1 MMVNDAYDAAEG
13 KLALTLERESGEQL
27 ARAEVPFRVPGLGQQ
42 TYAIELHVPQAAGP
56 SILKAAA
63 YADGQPQPTVS
74 RRKVAIQA
82 SAK

>member
-13 KLALTLERESGEQL
+13 RLAVTLEREGGEKLSHQ
-27 ARAEVPFRVPGLGQQ
+27 EVPFHVPGLGQQ
-42 TYAIELHVPQAAGP
+42 TYVIELQVPQTAGT

-63 YADGQPQPTVS
+63 YANGQAEPTVS

-82 SAK
+82 SAH